1 MFTASSSQKLSPVGA
16 RIPTQAYS
24 QMEHVPIGIL
34 GFLGEQNSQ
43 GDIIRSGGQVL
54 DEADLAQPGAGGPV
68 RGEGAFVIRDKL
80 EDRACW
86 VVFLSDLALQQHIMR
101 QRLAWAGDASV
112 ARLVASLGA
121 EATYGLVHALACLRV
136 WPGSTLRLIG
146 RDFVCDGAGG
156 ALGGGP
162 FFLSAG
168 SGAPAGAGGA
178 GTGFALH
185 GVAVTLHGV
194 SGDASPLNPTPNR
207 SLHLSVRGLH
217 TNAGAWAR
225 SLPAAGPDSGVD
237 SGSDWCIHS
246 GRVRLFAALRRQVG
260 GSWLGALT
268 IWVALSHLAKMAA
281 RDFLRQQDRLGAWPG
296 GPLKGHQ

>member
-1 MFTASSSQKLSPVGA
+1 M
-16 RIPTQAYS
+16 
-24 QMEHVPIGIL
+24 
-34 GFLGEQNSQ
+34 
-43 GDIIRSGGQVL
+43 
-54 DEADLAQPGAGGPV
+54 
-68 RGEGAFVIRDKL
+68 
-80 EDRACW
+80 
-86 VVFLSDLALQQHIMR
+86 VFLSDLALQQHIMR

-185 GVAVTLHGV
+185 GVAVALHGV
-194 SGDASPLNPTPNR
+194 SGDASPLNPTPNH
-207 SLHLSVRGLH
+207 S
-217 TNAGAWAR
+217 
-225 SLPAAGPDSGVD
+225 GPGSGMD

-281 RDFLRQQDRLGAWPG
+281 RDFLRQQDRLGAWPSG
-296 GPLKGHQ
+296 SLKGCQ